1 METILGI
8 PARRVKQLE
17 DDLKRGAPI
26 TNLTQQERDVLHR
39 RASDENI
46 EYWNK
51 ERIKAVTA
59 DDIPRILMC
68 DSVRRV
74 MLLLT
79 VPHASNGELLD
90 NLGYALEKIERL
102 PQEH

>member
-1 METILGI
+1 M
-8 PARRVKQLE
+8 
-17 DDLKRGAPI
+17 

-59 DDIPRILMC
+59 DDIPRILVC
-68 DSVRRV
+68 DNRRRL

-79 VPHASNGELLD
+79 VPHANDGMDDLIGHTLD
-90 NLGYALEKIERL
+90 GLEGL
-102 PQEH
+102 PKEH